1 MSETDAPISG
11 TLPADRPTNRL
22 LTTRSGGLASNTG
35 RTPAQWLTAELRGS
49 WLETRTARTLLFSV
63 PGWEGH
69 DAGQHVDIR
78 LTAEDGYTAERS
90 YSVASAPED
99 GWIQLTVETVS
110 NGEVSPYLVQTMQP
124 GDRMQ
129 IRGPIGGWFR
139 WTDDLPE
146 PVLLVG
152 GGSGIVPLMAMV
164 RQRVRSA
171 STTPFHLIYV
181 ARTPDHIF
189 YTNEL
194 FTIAQSQHDITVDRI
209 YTRSGLPDDPRA
221 PGRLTLADLPSP
233 ARAVGDR
240 DEAAATD
247 EPQPSSA
254 GPRVY
259 VCGPTGFVENAAQL
273 LQARGHQPAAIR
285 TERFGPSGG

>member
-1 MSETDAPISG
+1 MSETDASISG
-11 TLPADRPTNRL
+11 TSRADEATHRL
-22 LTTRSGGLASNTG
+22 LKTSTGDLASSSQRG
-35 RTPAQWLTAELRGS
+35 PAQWLTAELRGS
-49 WLETRTARTLLFSV
+49 WMETRTARTLLFSV
-63 PGWEGH
+63 PGWNGH

-78 LTAEDGYTAERS
+78 LTA
-90 YSVASAPED
+90 
-99 GWIQLTVETVS
+99 VETVS
-110 NGEVSPYLVQTMQP
+110 DGEVSPYLVQTMQL

-139 WTDDLPE
+139 WTDDMPG

-164 RQRVRSA
+164 RQRVQSA

-194 FTIAQSQHDITVDRI
+194 FTIAQSHPDITVDRI
-209 YTRSGLPDDPRA
+209 YTRSGLPDDPRT
-221 PGRLTLADLPSP
+221 PGRLTLSDLPASS
-233 ARAVGDR
+233 R
-240 DEAAATD
+240 AAAQGDHPAGD
-247 EPQPSSA
+247 EPQPASTPS
-254 GPRVY
+254 RVF

-273 LQARGHQPAAIR
+273 LQARGHHPTAIR